1 MIPIRFLKL
10 GYINKKRKDTVYV
23 LFIDR
28 VTSLKELFSKKFNEG
43 YRTLI
48 NIKIINLHLY
58 LKLQYS
64 ADSLYTFY

>member
-1 MIPIRFLKL
+1 MIPIHFLKL
-10 GYINKKRKDTVYV
+10 GYINKKRKDTLYV

-48 NIKIINLHLY
+48 NIIIITLHFY

-64 ADSLYTFY
+64 TDSLHTFY

>member
-1 MIPIRFLKL
+1 MIPIHFLKL

-48 NIKIINLHLY
+48 NIIIITLHFY

-64 ADSLYTFY
+64 TDSLYTFY

>member
-28 VTSLKELFSKKFNEG
+28 VTSVKELFSKKLNEG
-43 YRTLI
+43 YKTLI
-48 NIKIINLHLY
+48 NIIINLHLY
-58 LKLQYS
+58 LKLHYS
-64 ADSLYTFY
+64 TDALHTFY